1 MPTHQPIQSSQHQ
14 TESAHDRRRRHRGGG
29 PSNSTLQAQLG
40 TAQTQGDDTLATDTL
55 WGDTLEV
62 ESGILAPY
70 RAEILLGEVASPGQ
84 RDGAVDWLQ
93 STLQQLG
100 YPVSATSVFDG
111 PTEAALNEWQRLNR
125 VAVTGELGPTTLKQL
140 EKAQKASITFAVF
153 KANAPNVDDGTLR
166 EYLPHLNAAMLTADI
181 TSDTRKAVFIAQI
194 GHESDGFQTLEEYSS
209 GRQYEGRR
217 DLGNT
222 QSGDGR
228 RFKGR
233 GPIQITGRYNYQKYG
248 NAIGVDLINNPELA
262 ATPEI
267 GFQVTAEY
275 WKQNELND
283 YADRGQF
290 DTVTSRIN
298 GGQNG
303 RADRRR
309 RWGNARRSLQNEAST
324 PGVAPNPVPHDLQM
338 IEPTSELDG
347 VFEQVAAG
355 ELERAI
361 TLAEDAATAAH
372 GSGGDPGLASR
383 ARDVARLMLD
393 AQTALAEER
402 FGDSKEAAGAAAEAA
417 RWLRDQ
423 GIVRNT
429 VVDPVIAK
437 AGEAWTR
444 AKEADDLRGTG
455 ADVALVEAAIPLRR
469 GSSGAAVAALQRL
482 LNMDANGGDGIFGPA
497 TDAAVKAFQRAN
509 GLSADG
515 VVGPGTLSK
524 LRS

>member
-1 MPTHQPIQSSQHQ
+1 M
-14 TESAHDRRRRHRGGG
+14 
-29 PSNSTLQAQLG
+29 
-40 TAQTQGDDTLATDTL
+40 
-55 WGDTLEV
+55 
-62 ESGILAPY
+62 
-70 RAEILLGEVASPGQ
+70 
-84 RDGAVDWLQ
+84 
-93 STLQQLG
+93 
-100 YPVSATSVFDG
+100 
-111 PTEAALNEWQRLNR
+111 
-125 VAVTGELGPTTLKQL
+125 
-140 EKAQKASITFAVF
+140 F

-166 EYLPHLNAAMLTADI
+166 EYLPHLNAAMLNADI

-209 GRQYEGRR
+209 GQKYEGRR

-222 QSGDGR
+222 QPGDGR
-228 RFKGR
+228 WFKGR
-233 GPIQITGRYNYQKYG
+233 GPIQITGRYNYQQYG
-248 NAIGVDLINNPELA
+248 NAIVDLINNPELRA
-262 ATPEI
+262 RDR
-267 GFQVTAEY
+267 FQVTAEY
-275 WKQNELND
+275 WKQTELNK

-309 RWGNARRSLQNEAST
+309 RWGNARRSLQNAAAT
-324 PGVAPNPVPHDLQM
+324 PGIAPNPVPHDLEM

-372 GSGGDPGLASR
+372 ESGGDPSLASR
-383 ARDVARLMLD
+383 ARDVARLLLD

-417 RWLRDQ
+417 RWLRDE

-455 ADVALVEAAIPLRR
+455 ADVALVEAAMPLRR

-524 LRS
+524 FRS